1 MLIYPRAIFPSQ
13 SNRGSPD
20 TPWFIVFK
28 PCPVSLLHGAV
39 PVGRVMSCVDGIMP
53 AAHDSGNKPFDA
65 TVLRHFQARCG
76 TEKCSVGVY
85 NANVSII
92 HCNFASRVEDEDM

>member
-28 PCPVSLLHGAV
+28 PCPVSLLRGAV
-39 PVGRVMSCVDGIMP
+39 PVGRVEACATGKAMTT
-53 AAHDSGNKPFDA
+53 AYFDA
-65 TVLRHFQARCG
+65 NVLYELERMCPILCA
-76 TEKCSVGVY
+76 VG
-85 NANVSII
+85 
-92 HCNFASRVEDEDM
+92 